1 MDISS
6 KLHWNFATSQ
16 AILSQISI
24 VEKFQGK
31 WEVLER
37 SETSFLK
44 ELRHIATI
52 QSIGSSTRIEG
63 SRLSDEEVRTLL
75 SNIQINELKSRDD
88 QEVIG
93 YWETLELILENA
105 AEITLS
111 ERFIFQIHS
120 LLLKYSDKDDRS
132 RGSYKNLPNRVVATY
147 PDGSEKTIF
156 DTTAP
161 HLVQKEMSELIEWTN
176 SAFSDHSIHPLIVIA
191 TFVYEFL
198 SIHPFH
204 DGNGRLSRL
213 LTTLLLV
220 QQQYYFVQYVSFEH
234 AIEDHKKEYYQKLME
249 CQSKRGTEDE
259 FIGSWVVFFL
269 DRIKALSIRL
279 DQKLTHVP
287 HKGEYLTS
295 RQKQIVELLN
305 SGVAMKLGDV
315 AAALQEFSIHTL
327 KKDLQRLAEIQI
339 ITKSGNGKGTFYRLD
354 LLKEY

>member
-1 MDISS
+1 MNIND
-6 KLHWNFATSQ
+6 KLNWDFTTTQ
-16 AILSQISI
+16 KVLSQIST

-63 SRLSDEEVRTLL
+63 SRLSDEDVRKLL
-75 SNIQINELKSRDD
+75 KNIQINDLKTRDD

-105 AEITLS
+105 ADIPLS
-111 ERFIFQIHS
+111 ERFIFQLHA

-132 RGSYKNLPNRVVATY
+132 RGAYKNLPNRVVATY

-176 SAFSDHSIHPLIVIA
+176 YSLTNQTIHPLIIIA

-204 DGNGRLSRL
+204 DGNGRMSRL

-220 QQQYYFVQYVSFEH
+220 KQNYYFVQYVSFEH

-249 CQSKRGTEDE
+249 CQSKRGTERE
-259 FIGSWVVFFL
+259 LIGSWVVFFL
-269 DRIKALSIRL
+269 DRMKALSIRL
-279 DQKLTHVP
+279 EEKLSRVSYN
-287 HKGEYLTS
+287 GEYLTD
-295 RQKQIVELLN
+295 RQKQIVELLK

-315 AAALQEFSIHTL
+315 SRALPEFSIHTL
-327 KKDLQRLAEIQI
+327 KKDLQKLLELQI
-339 ITKSGNGKGTFYRLD
+339 IQKMGNGKGTSYRFD
-354 LLKEY
+354 ILKDD